1 MGRFIKIKA
10 RDSETFWSSGA
21 RKRNASFADPQRASE
36 NFVLWLTD
44 AFHSTVWNI
53 RRTSA
58 DQRTKDQR
66 RIKAGELK
74 QVKQPKNSFKRH
86 RHPTKTDFLE
96 LA

>member
-10 RDSETFWSSGA
+10 RGSERFWSSEA
-21 RKRNASFADPQRASE
+21 RKRNMSFADPQRASG

-58 DQRTKDQR
+58 DQRTKGR

-74 QVKQPKNSFKRH
+74 QVKQLKNSFKRH
-86 RHPTKTDFLE
+86 KHPTKMDFLE